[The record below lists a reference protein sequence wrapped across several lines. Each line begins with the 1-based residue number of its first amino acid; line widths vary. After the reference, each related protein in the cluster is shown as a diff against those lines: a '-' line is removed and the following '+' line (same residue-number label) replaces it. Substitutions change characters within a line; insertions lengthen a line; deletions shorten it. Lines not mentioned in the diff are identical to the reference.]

1 MWENNLLRLHR
12 KFDTARSLVPAP
24 IVQEAEGATL
34 GIISVG
40 SNHPA
45 IIEALA
51 RLGDEQI
58 TAGYLRIRALPVN
71 GEVKAFVEKYDKV
84 YVIENNLDGQL
95 HKILQTEM
103 PELASKL
110 VSLAKC
116 DGLPL
121 SARWITEQIAN

>member
-1 MWENNLLRLHR
+1 MRVHR
-12 KFDTARSLVPAP
+12 NVDTARSLVPVT
-24 IVQEAEGATL
+24 IVQEAEGACI